1 MAERHKGCPSRHP
14 RLRLD
19 PERRLETPPGQA
31 VKNSIILGVERLSAA
46 VRLTVSHVQPPDDR
60 RRSRVF
66 RHSEMFNE
74 GQRNAVA
81 GFQLS

>member
-1 MAERHKGCPSRHP
+1 MAERHKGCPSW
-14 RLRLD
+14 RLRLRRD
-19 PERRLETPPGQA
+19 PGRRLETPRGQA
-31 VKNSIILGVERLSAA
+31 VEIAIILGVERLSAA

-60 RRSRVF
+60 RRSQVF